1 MQEIFMN
8 MVMATTV
15 GNFITF
21 FLVILVLGMFCIKY
35 ESPKEIGVFASF
47 IGYLMM
53 ATVII
58 FGFLNGWVFAIGYM
72 VACVV
77 VSILQVGIFDI
88 RQVQRIRESER
99 GRDTTSISYR
109 WIYFVN
115 YKDTKAEIKIDRSEL
130 ASYIFG
136 YIGCA
141 PFLVIR
147 WVFNEIIKN
156 FSEWVAENI
165 GSMLQ
170 RKLERI
176 FSIQEINDRKAA
188 ATEVARKE
196 KQ

>member
-1 MQEIFMN
+1 
-8 MVMATTV
+8 
-15 GNFITF
+15 
-21 FLVILVLGMFCIKY
+21 
-35 ESPKEIGVFASF
+35 
-47 IGYLMM
+47 
-53 ATVII
+53 
-58 FGFLNGWVFAIGYM
+58 
-72 VACVV
+72 
-77 VSILQVGIFDI
+77 
-88 RQVQRIRESER
+88 
-99 GRDTTSISYR
+99 
-109 WIYFVN
+109 VN

-188 ATEVARKE
+188 ATEVARKTNE
-196 KQ
+196 Q

>member
-1 MQEIFMN
+1 MQEIFMG

-21 FLVILVLGMFCIKY
+21 LLGMLVLGMFSIKY
-35 ESPKEIGVFASF
+35 ESPSEVGVFASF
-47 IGYLMM
+47 IGYFMM
-53 ATVII
+53 AAVAI
-58 FGFLNGWVFAIGYM
+58 FGFLNGWVVAISYLI
-72 VACVV
+72 ACVV
-77 VSILQVGIFDI
+77 VSIIQVSIFDI
-88 RQVQRIRESER
+88 RRVKRFRESEQ
-99 GRDTTSISYR
+99 GRDATSFSYR
-109 WIYFVN
+109 WIYFTN
-115 YKDTKAEIKIDRSEL
+115 YQDRAAEIKIDRGEL

-165 GSMLQ
+165 GGMLQ

-176 FSIQEINDRKAA
+176 FGIQEINDRK
-188 ATEVARKE
+188 E